1 MSSPLVRYPG
11 REICLDAR
19 LFGPAAHYALLAAY
33 PAARVRYDAR
43 WDKRAKTLHRYDIAD
58 TRGRLVLTVPVS
70 LPPRGTVEG
79 PVMRRHVRLSDHGE
93 WWRVQRIA
101 LESAYGRTPYFEF
114 VADRFLS
121 LLADPGDDATALT
134 DLLRRADAAV
144 CDFLGIDTRITD
156 ADPAEAC
163 AAVPDITLPYTQVR
177 QSSLGFIPSLSI
189 LDTIFNLGPET
200 PLYLHR
206 LAGAM

>member
-1 MSSPLVRYPG
+1 M
-11 REICLDAR
+11 
-19 LFGPAAHYALLAAY
+19 
-33 PAARVRYDAR
+33 
-43 WDKRAKTLHRYDIAD
+43 
-58 TRGRLVLTVPVS
+58 
-70 LPPRGTVEG
+70 
-79 PVMRRHVRLSDHGE
+79 
-93 WWRVQRIA
+93 QRIA

-121 LLADPGDDATALT
+121 LLADPGDDAPALT
-134 DLLRRADAAV
+134 DLLHRADAAV
-144 CDFLGIDTRITD
+144 CGFLGIETRITD

-177 QSSLGFIPSLSI
+177 QTSLGFIPSLSI

-206 LAGAM
+206 LARAM